1 MKSVAVFYLALF
13 LAMPGAAMAQLGN
26 GEPTPDCKDCGHWNA
41 PQKPFKIYGDTYYVG
56 TGELS
61 SILITSDRGDILI
74 DGDLNE
80 SAPAIADHIKALG
93 FKLSDIKLILNS
105 HAHYDHA
112 GGIAQL
118 QRMTG
123 AEVKASPWSAKLFA
137 TGVPG
142 PDDQQ
147 FGILHPIAKIAKAGI
162 VHDGE
167 TVRVGPLALT
177 AHFTPGH
184 TPGGTTWTW
193 KSCEKDRC
201 LNMVYIDSLSTA
213 AAPGFRFSDHPDLV
227 KNFSES
233 FDLVGAL
240 PCDILLT
247 PHPDLSKTMDRLARR
262 EKGEAEAFVDGSACR
277 AIAASFRDGLQ
288 KRLAQEK
295 AGK

>member
-1 MKSVAVFYLALF
+1 MKHLSHLCFTFF
-13 LAMPGAAMAQLGN
+13 LAVPGAAMAQLGN
-26 GEPTPDCKDCGHWNA
+26 GEATPDCKDCASWSK
-41 PQKPFKIYGDTYYVG
+41 PQKPFKVYGNTYYVG
-56 TGELS
+56 TAALS
-61 SILITSDRGDILI
+61 SILIVSDQGDILI

-80 SAPAIADHIKALG
+80 SANAIADHVKALG

-118 QRMTG
+118 QRLTG
-123 AEVKASPWSAKLFA
+123 AEVRLSPWSAKLLA

-147 FGILHPIAKIAKAGI
+147 FGILHPVAKVIKADTL
-162 VHDGE
+162 HDGE
-167 TVRVGPLALT
+167 TVQVGPLALT

-193 KSCEKDRC
+193 RACENGRC

-213 AAPGFRFSDHPDLV
+213 AAPNFRFSDHPALLKDFD
-227 KNFSES
+227 KS
-233 FDLVGAL
+233 FAVVAAL
-240 PCDILLT
+240 PCDIVLT
-247 PHPDLSKTMDRLARR
+247 PHPDISKTMDRLARR
-262 EKGEAEAFVDGSACR
+262 DKGEADAFVDSNACR
-277 AIAASFRDGLQ
+277 AVAESFRDGMQ

>member
-1 MKSVAVFYLALF
+1 MTVLSLALF
-13 LAMPGAAMAQLGN
+13 FGSSAAMALGN
-26 GEPTPDCKDCGHWNA
+26 GEPTPDCKDCAHWNT
-41 PQKPFKIYGDTYYVG
+41 PQKPFRVFGNTYYVG

-61 SILITSDRGDILI
+61 SILVTSDRGDILI

-123 AEVKASPWSAKLFA
+123 ADVRLSPWSAKLLA
-137 TGVPG
+137 TGEPG

-147 FGILHPIAKIAKAGI
+147 YGILHPIAKIAKAG
-162 VHDGE
+162 VLHDGE
-167 TVRVGPLALT
+167 TVHLGPLALT

-213 AAPGFRFSDHPDLV
+213 AAPDFRFSDHPDLV
-227 KNFSES
+227 KSFEKS

-247 PHPDLSKTMDRLARR
+247 PHPDISKTMDRLARR
-262 EKGEAEAFVDGSACR
+262 DGGEANAFVDTSACH
-277 AIAASFRDGLQ
+277 AVAENFRDGMQ
-288 KRLAQEK
+288 KRLEKEK